1 MSPSRLCSGQNES
14 ERRGGPHVAINHNS
28 GVNLV
33 RNLGVVDPG
42 KKNIFS
48 REISKKF

>member
-1 MSPSRLCSGQNES
+1 MLGVWCMLSTD
-14 ERRGGPHVAINHNS
+14 S

-42 KKNIFS
+42 EKKYIYPVKFS
-48 REISKKF
+48 DDFF